1 MCWRAWPGPWQDV
14 DTVWGLAMIVVVMG
28 VSGSG
33 KTTIGKH
40 LAERMRWVFADADD
54 HFPKACKAKMAAGI
68 ALTDEDR
75 EPWLRL
81 LNRLLRR
88 WDKGNIDGVLACSA
102 LKERYHDMLKS
113 GIATSLQFVLLDGAK
128 ELIAKRLAERQHEYM
143 NPVLL
148 ESQLATLEDPDGAFR
163 IVNDRPPDEV
173 VERIVAKL
181 GRPNKIAEERGS
193 NSMGH
198 SLFDLTGKT
207 AVVIGGTSG
216 IGLAMAVG
224 LAEAGA
230 DVAASSRRQEQVDEA
245 AALIESRGRKSLRLT
260 SDVGDRA
267 TLEKLLDQTVK
278 AWGKV
283 DILINCAGKI
293 KRAPTVDFPE
303 DVWDD
308 IMDTNVNG
316 TLRACQIFGR
326 HMLANGYGR
335 IINIASLN
343 TFVSLKEVTAYAC
356 SKAAVG
362 ALTKSLAVEWSSQG
376 VTVNAIAPGVFRTAL
391 NAELLDKS
399 ERGKEL
405 RMRTP
410 MGRFGKTEELVGSA
424 VFLASDAS
432 AFVTGEI
439 LVVDGGFLASG
450 VNQ

>member
-1 MCWRAWPGPWQDV
+1 
-14 DTVWGLAMIVVVMG
+14 
-28 VSGSG
+28 
-33 KTTIGKH
+33 
-40 LAERMRWVFADADD
+40 
-54 HFPKACKAKMAAGI
+54 MA
-68 ALTDEDR
+68 
-75 EPWLRL
+75 
-81 LNRLLRR
+81 
-88 WDKGNIDGVLACSA
+88 S
-102 LKERYHDMLKS
+102 
-113 GIATSLQFVLLDGAK
+113 
-128 ELIAKRLAERQHEYM
+128 
-143 NPVLL
+143 
-148 ESQLATLEDPDGAFR
+148 
-163 IVNDRPPDEV
+163 
-173 VERIVAKL
+173 
-181 GRPNKIAEERGS
+181 
-193 NSMGH
+193 

-207 AVVIGGTSG
+207 AVVVGGTSG

-230 DVAASSRRQEQVDEA
+230 DVVASSRRQEQVDEA
-245 AALIESRGRKSLRLT
+245 AAQIEGKGRKALRLT

-267 TLEKLLDQTVK
+267 TLQRLCDETIK

-303 DVWDD
+303 DLWDD
-308 IMDTNVNG
+308 IFDTNVNG

-326 HMLANGYGR
+326 HMLDRGYGR

-343 TFVSLKEVTAYAC
+343 TFVSLKEVTAYAA

-405 RMRTP
+405 KLRTP
-410 MGRFGKTEELVGSA
+410 MGRFGKTEELIGA
-424 VFLASDAS
+424 AIYLASDAS